1 MSTFLGCFHSVRGAL
16 TVSKASAGTSCVGH
30 WATVFATRAGTLQL
44 RNSSSDGGNTT
55 DSEET
60 VRGLNIVKG
69 GSDPKVKP
77 REAYPEWLWE
87 LLEAKPTLQQLSKKS
102 KEDMTAEELARFT
115 SLSRL
120 QRIKARNA
128 AKGKS

>member
-60 VRGLNIVKG
+60 VSVPDAIRR
-69 GSDPKVKP
+69 DPVGRAYLQLGVCP
-77 REAYPEWLWE
+77 R
-87 LLEAKPTLQQLSKKS
+87 
-102 KEDMTAEELARFT
+102 
-115 SLSRL
+115 
-120 QRIKARNA
+120 
-128 AKGKS
+128 